1 MDLDFPTVLTGVVVV
16 LIAAAVIRGWM
27 ESRTPEAR
35 ARAAEKEAERARAV
49 AALPAGWSLTTPD
62 RERYGAGKEGLN
74 AYGVVAVGPNGERV
88 IGIALS
94 EADAYRTALR
104 GLQGDLDTQD
114 AWAPEIPPLSGP
126 PKNLSDA
133 PDDVTL
139 PTGWT
144 MVSVD
149 YESYYIDGQSLATY
163 GGLAVGPGG
172 ERALAVTLD
181 ESLAVPRLIDVIEGR
196 LEVSD
201 GWTFRL

>member
-1 MDLDFPTVLTGVVVV
+1 MDLSFPNVLIGGVLA
-16 LIAAAVIRGWM
+16 LIAAAVIRGWLV
-27 ESRTPEAR
+27 SRTPEAR
-35 ARAAEKEAERARAV
+35 ARAAEKEAERNRAV
-49 AALPAGWSLTTPD
+49 AALPSGWTLTTPD
-62 RERYGAGKEGLN
+62 RERYGAGKEGLD

-104 GLQGDLDTQD
+104 GLQGELDRSD
-114 AWAPEIPPLSGP
+114 AWAPSIPPLAGP
-126 PKNLSDA
+126 AKDLSHA

-139 PTGWT
+139 PSGWT

-149 YESYYIDGQSLATY
+149 LESYYTDGQSVDTY

-181 ESLAVPRLIDVIEGR
+181 KSLAVPRLIDVIEGR
-196 LEVSD
+196 LQVSD
-201 GWTFRL
+201 GWAFHL